1 MIRNLKIE
9 NTKIENEVSNKN
21 KSIEE
26 RVKEIIA
33 EVVKKDISEIDLQSK
48 IYEDLR
54 ADSLDTISINIKIE
68 KELGEKIPREDSKGF
83 ITVEDIVRYCK
94 NKKTSN

>member
-1 MIRNLKIE
+1 MIRDFKVENDRIE
-9 NTKIENEVSNKN
+9 NDVSTKN

-33 EVVKKDISEIDLQSK
+33 EVLKKDISEIDLQSK

-83 ITVEDIVRYCK
+83 ITVEDIVRYFR
-94 NKKTSN
+94 NKKDE

>member
-1 MIRNLKIE
+1 LIRDFKVENDRIE
-9 NTKIENEVSNKN
+9 NDVSTKN

-33 EVVKKDISEIDLQSK
+33 EVLKKDISEIDLQSK

-68 KELGEKIPREDSKGF
+68 KELGEKIQREDSKGF

-94 NKKTSN
+94 NKKDE